1 MSCRRLAATATSLLA
16 LLAGFASAPALAAPG
31 IALPLRL
38 LFALVDTNADGAITK
53 GEAHVLS
60 DRIFAQV
67 DVGRRGA
74 ITVADVTA
82 LRTRLGGDP
91 RDTAETLKV
100 FTQIDGNRDGKITT
114 REWTARVDVEFA
126 RLDANR
132 DGAIR
137 LDDLEGRDLDVPAGA
152 AGLLMPLMP

>member
-1 MSCRRLAATATSLLA
+1 MSCRRTTVLVACLFA
-16 LLAGFASAPALAAPG
+16 LLTGLASAPASAAPG

-53 GEAHVLS
+53 AEAHVLS

-67 DVGRRGA
+67 DMSRRGA
-74 ITVADVTA
+74 ITEADVTA

-91 RDTAETLKV
+91 RDTAETHMV
-100 FTQIDGNRDGKITT
+100 FTQIDGNRDGQITT
-114 REWTARVDVEFA
+114 REWTARVDVEFV
-126 RLDANR
+126 RRDANR
-132 DGAIR
+132 DGAIK

-152 AGLLMPLMP
+152 AGLLMP